1 MWCQVYLSTEIKYLL
16 LSTNQFVTEFD
27 IRIDMSCYVDI
38 CNIREQIL
46 NFTLETNSS
55 TKYLAKLKRCLES
68 FKKSQHHDITV
79 QCRNFDILILPKSLQ
94 Y

>member
-27 IRIDMSCYVDI
+27 IKIDMSCYI
-38 CNIREQIL
+38 CNNIRATFF
-46 NFTLETNSS
+46 NFTLETNLS

-68 FKKSQHHDITV
+68 FKKSQHHDISTV
-79 QCRNFDILILPKSLQ
+79 
-94 Y
+94 